1 MERFGRLDRLGLQL
15 PVRSNDG
22 LPHPV
27 AHKRGALARR
37 TGVKFTAP
45 QEGAASNFPPV
56 ET

>member
-1 MERFGRLDRLGLQL
+1 MERFGRLDRLGSQL